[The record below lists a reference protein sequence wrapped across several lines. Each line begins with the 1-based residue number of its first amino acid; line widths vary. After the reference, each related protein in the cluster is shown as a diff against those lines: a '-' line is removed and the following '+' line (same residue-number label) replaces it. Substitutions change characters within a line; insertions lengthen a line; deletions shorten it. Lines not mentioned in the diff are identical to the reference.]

1 MVDSENSNTETVFK
15 NWLNEY
21 GNDLY
26 SWALHKTSNKTVAED
41 LLQETFLAAYKSY
54 NSFNGK
60 SSPKTWLNAILNNKI
75 TDYYRKN
82 AKTFLNLDSITEN
95 KAYTSTED
103 MFGDDQRWERESF
116 IQWENNMHLLDNKEF
131 VAVLKDCIND
141 LPANWRTAIIAKYV
155 WGKEGAHICKEQ
167 NISPSNYWQIIHRA
181 KLLLKKCIELGWF
194 KN

>member
-1 MVDSENSNTETVFK
+1 MVDSEKNTTDTVFK

-26 SWALHKTSNKTVAED
+26 SRALYKTSNKTVAED

-54 NSFNGK
+54 NNFNKK

-82 AKTFLNLDSITEN
+82 AKAFINLDSITEN
-95 KAYTSTED
+95 TAYSNTEE
-103 MFGDDQRWERESF
+103 MFGNDQRWEREIF
-116 IQWENNMHLLDNKEF
+116 VQWENDDHLLDNKEF

-141 LPANWRTAIIAKYV
+141 LPANWRAAIIAKYV
-155 WGKEGAHICKEQ
+155 WGKEGALICKEQ